1 MPVIIFFV
9 PLQSPTNDGIMTVDM
24 VSYGTV
30 PFGTLFAGYIGRNA
44 MASPSGCCHTLQGK
58 ENILANLLKKCAD
71 YLAVWKIRI
80 HTHTFFSRVFYKLF
94 FNCQSITEKIFGL
107 SGAFPCSVSPT
118 TSLAT
123 HTSVR
128 IDGENGSALRRPV
141 QHEHHATG
149 RRCAFIVPNNKKH
162 TI

>member
-9 PLQSPTNDGIMTVDM
+9 PLQSLTNNGIMTVDT

-30 PFGTLFAGYIGRNA
+30 PFGAVFARYIGRNA
-44 MASPSGCCHTLQGK
+44 MVSPSDCCHALSEK
-58 ENILANLLKKCAD
+58 ENILANLLRKCAN

-80 HTHTFFSRVFYKLF
+80 HTHILSRVFYKLF
-94 FNCQSITEKIFGL
+94 SNCQCVTEKIFGL

-118 TSLAT
+118 TSVTT
-123 HTSVR
+123 HTSVS
-128 IDGENGSALRRPV
+128 IDGENCSALRRSV
-141 QHEHHATG
+141 QHEYHATG
-149 RRCAFIVPNNKKH
+149 RRCAFMIPNNKKH